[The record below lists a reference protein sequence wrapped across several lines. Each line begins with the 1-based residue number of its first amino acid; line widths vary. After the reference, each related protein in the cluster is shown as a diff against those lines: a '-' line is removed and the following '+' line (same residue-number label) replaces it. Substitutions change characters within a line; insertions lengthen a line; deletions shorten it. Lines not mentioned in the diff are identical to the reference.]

1 MTEHKHVLTTAQAD
15 AVYAVAEWLYEKKG
29 SKGVHKLARLL
40 DWIDYCECG
49 MCDTVVPRVYT
60 SAGDTCLVCGSDD
73 LGDIGESR

>member
-1 MTEHKHVLTTAQAD
+1 
-15 AVYAVAEWLYEKKG
+15 
-29 SKGVHKLARLL
+29 LARLL